1 MTDPLRVLLD
11 LLEENRVMTL
21 ATAGP
26 EGPWAAPVLYAWEG
40 ASPPLLY
47 FMSRMQTRHV
57 QDILRTGQVAAAI
70 HPPST
75 RPLRG
80 VQLSGTAELLRGL
93 AATHALELYLARFPS
108 ARGRFPAEA
117 VLAERS
123 EIRFFRLTPRRIFV
137 LSEADFGWGVR
148 REVFLEP
155 EPAGSGH
162 PGRPADR

>member
-40 ASPPLLY
+40 TARPLLY
-47 FMSRMQTRHV
+47 FMSRLQTRHAR
-57 QDILRTGQVAAAI
+57 DILRTPQVAAAI
-70 HPPST
+70 HPPYT

-80 VQLSGTAELLRGL
+80 VQLSGTAEPLRGV
-93 AATHALELYLARFPS
+93 AAAHALELYLARFPS

-123 EIRFFRLTPRRIFV
+123 EVRFFRLTPQRIFV
-137 LSEADFGWGVR
+137 LSEAHFGWGVR
-148 REVFLEP
+148 REVLLEP
-155 EPAGSGH
+155 ERVGERASG
-162 PGRPADR
+162 